1 VNKHNAFTMPPD
13 PAFSRALK
21 KSQWGKS
28 GGEAAYKTADGKA
41 IAYGMRTPAN
51 KSTKPK
57 EKA

>member
-1 VNKHNAFTMPPD
+1 MTKPNAFTMPPD
-13 PAFSRALK
+13 PTFSRALK
-21 KSQWGKS
+21 KSQWGKA
-28 GGEAAYKTADGKA
+28 GGEAAYKTAGGKA